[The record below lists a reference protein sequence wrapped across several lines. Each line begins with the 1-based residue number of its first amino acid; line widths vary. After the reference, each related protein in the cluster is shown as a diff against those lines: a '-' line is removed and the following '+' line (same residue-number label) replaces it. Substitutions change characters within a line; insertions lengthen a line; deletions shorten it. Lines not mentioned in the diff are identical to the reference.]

1 MLQSH
6 LKREENNRG
15 RQKEGRT
22 WMGEGRSRGK
32 GEQDQMWGNG
42 LEISNLQRCEVG
54 LPKTQGVE
62 ILSVLIGDDLR

>member
-32 GEQDQMWGNG
+32 GEQDHIWEGTGEKPGMP
-42 LEISNLQRCEVG
+42 E
-54 LPKTQGVE
+54 
-62 ILSVLIGDDLR
+62 D